1 MPEPKNRQTMKKL
14 PEVHCRRCEES
25 VRLPMEKPR
34 HPRRHHVLAAIA
46 ARTRPEQQ
54 CQCPPVPPPAVE
66 CPRPFWRRR
75 KPEPQAPVAPTA
87 AKRVEPAGVSRI
99 AVFAAHGM
107 GQQIPFSTMDVLTR
121 KLREKD
127 GSQDCDLS
135 VRSVLFEDEEWLRRV
150 EFNLLT
156 GSQKVECHV
165 YEGYWAPL
173 TEGRISVRQVVAFL
187 FGAARNGLKNGRKH
201 FVRWMFGSYQRFS
214 PLGRMVLYLVVAVVG
229 LGSLIAMNT
238 VIVLV
243 SAASTFLGQTEEW
256 LSTELKSDLS
266 TTFSL
271 VLAAGFF
278 AGVSLLISRKFPG
291 KVMGTL
297 SVAVFVGFYFVA
309 TLGSIAMLTLIYGHV
324 KLTPKKGFVYW
335 GWLNRDLIR
344 NLDEIMQGAV
354 LLLAAVAAVY
364 WVGSRLVMLLS
375 LVKRDRKGRP
385 VPSPA
390 GEPAE
395 GRLTSTFLV
404 TGLVVLGLAAVG
416 LTLKILREIASGIP
430 LRKALLTGEG
440 NSFEVL
446 VNSTP
451 DALFWF
457 LLVAASAAVRR
468 VLIQY
473 VGDVAIYISP
483 YKLDEFNELREEI
496 KKKLTKAA
504 RNVYSLQ
511 DEGGRPYYD
520 KVFVVGHSLGSVIA
534 YDVLNELIRS
544 DQAAQ
549 KGSHFAELSG
559 LGVAQRTPLLLTFG
573 SPLDKTAFLFA
584 VQYDCR
590 ERGPREALAS
600 AGQPLIQSYD
610 CRPERWVNVYSP
622 WDIISGSLN
631 LYDVDLIDDKPLDPK
646 HEAKKVCNIKD
657 PKATTL
663 FAAHVEFW
671 KNDLIYEVLHE
682 EIRRVVTGA
691 CRPC

>member
-1 MPEPKNRQTMKKL
+1 
-14 PEVHCRRCEES
+14 
-25 VRLPMEKPR
+25 MEKTK
-34 HPRRHHVLAAIA
+34 HSWRHHVLAAIA
-46 ARTRPEQQ
+46 ALQKPEEQ
-54 CQCPPVPPPAVE
+54 CECEPVPAPSVE
-66 CPRPFWRRR
+66 CPLRRLLFWRSRNPELQPPDVPTVR
-75 KPEPQAPVAPTA
+75 KKDDNA
-87 AKRVEPAGVSRI
+87 ARVSRI

-107 GQQIPFSTMDVLTR
+107 GQQVPFSTMDVLTR
-121 KLREKD
+121 KLREED

-135 VRSVLFEDEEWLRRV
+135 VRSVEFEDEDWLRRV
-150 EFNLLT
+150 EFTLLS
-156 GSQKVECHV
+156 GNQKVDCHV

-187 FGAARNGLKNGRKH
+187 FGAARNGLKNGRKS

-214 PLGRMVLYLVVAVVG
+214 PLGRMVLYLLVAVVG
-229 LGSLIAMNT
+229 LGALIAMNT

-243 SAASTFLGQTEEW
+243 SAASTFLGKPDDW
-256 LSTELKSDLS
+256 LSSALKTDLT
-266 TTFSL
+266 TTFNF
-271 VLAAGFF
+271 VLAAAFLVVAF
-278 AGVSLLISRKFPG
+278 LFIAKKFPG
-291 KVMGTL
+291 KVTGSL
-297 SVAVFVGFYFVA
+297 SVALFVVFYFVA
-309 TLGSIAMLTLIYGHV
+309 TLGSVAMFTMIYGHV
-324 KLTPKKGFVYW
+324 KLTPEGFVNRR
-335 GWLNRDLIR
+335 WLDRDLIR
-344 NLDEIMQGAV
+344 NFDEIMQGIV
-354 LLLAAVAAVY
+354 LLLVAAVAVF
-364 WVGSRLVMLLS
+364 WVGSRLVMLVG
-375 LVKRDRKGRP
+375 LVKRDFKGRP
-385 VPSPA
+385 GPTSVQ
-390 GEPAE
+390 ERIE
-395 GRLTSTFLV
+395 GRSTSSVLLA
-404 TGLVVLGLAAVG
+404 GLIVLALAAVG
-416 LTLKILREIASGIP
+416 LTVKILLEIAAGAS
-430 LRKALLTGEG
+430 LRKAFLPGEG
-440 NSFEVL
+440 NLLQDF

-451 DALFWF
+451 DAFFWF
-457 LLVAASAAVRR
+457 LLVGASAAVRR

-511 DEGGRPYYD
+511 DEDGRPYYD

-544 DQAAQ
+544 DQAAE
-549 KGSHFAELSG
+549 KGSDFAELSG

-610 CRPERWVNVYSP
+610 CRPERWMNVYSP

-631 LYDVDLIDDKPLDPK
+631 LYDVDLIDDKPLNPRD
-646 HEAKKVCNIKD
+646 EAKKVCNIKD

-663 FAAHVEFW
+663 FAAHVEYW
-671 KNDLIYEVLHE
+671 KNDLIYEILHQ

-691 CRPC
+691 CKPC

>member
-1 MPEPKNRQTMKKL
+1 
-14 PEVHCRRCEES
+14 
-25 VRLPMEKPR
+25 
-34 HPRRHHVLAAIA
+34 
-46 ARTRPEQQ
+46 
-54 CQCPPVPPPAVE
+54 
-66 CPRPFWRRR
+66 
-75 KPEPQAPVAPTA
+75 
-87 AKRVEPAGVSRI
+87 
-99 AVFAAHGM
+99 
-107 GQQIPFSTMDVLTR
+107 
-121 KLREKD
+121 
-127 GSQDCDLS
+127 
-135 VRSVLFEDEEWLRRV
+135 
-150 EFNLLT
+150 
-156 GSQKVECHV
+156 
-165 YEGYWAPL
+165 
-173 TEGRISVRQVVAFL
+173 
-187 FGAARNGLKNGRKH
+187 
-201 FVRWMFGSYQRFS
+201 MF
-214 PLGRMVLYLVVAVVG
+214 
-229 LGSLIAMNT
+229 
-238 VIVLV
+238 
-243 SAASTFLGQTEEW
+243 
-256 LSTELKSDLS
+256 
-266 TTFSL
+266 
-271 VLAAGFF
+271 
-278 AGVSLLISRKFPG
+278 
-291 KVMGTL
+291 
-297 SVAVFVGFYFVA
+297 
-309 TLGSIAMLTLIYGHV
+309 
-324 KLTPKKGFVYW
+324 
-335 GWLNRDLIR
+335 
-344 NLDEIMQGAV
+344 
-354 LLLAAVAAVY
+354 
-364 WVGSRLVMLLS
+364 
-375 LVKRDRKGRP
+375 
-385 VPSPA
+385 
-390 GEPAE
+390 
-395 GRLTSTFLV
+395 
-404 TGLVVLGLAAVG
+404 
-416 LTLKILREIASGIP
+416 
-430 LRKALLTGEG
+430 
-440 NSFEVL
+440 

-451 DALFWF
+451 DAFFWF

-549 KGSHFAELSG
+549 KGSHFPELSG

-671 KNDLIYEVLHE
+671 KNDLIYEVLHQ